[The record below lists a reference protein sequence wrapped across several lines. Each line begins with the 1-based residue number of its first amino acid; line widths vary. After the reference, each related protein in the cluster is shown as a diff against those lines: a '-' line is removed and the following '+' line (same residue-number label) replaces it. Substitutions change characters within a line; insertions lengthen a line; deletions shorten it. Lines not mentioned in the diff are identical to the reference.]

1 MVDDLE
7 FPARAGEP
15 LDHEAARISA
25 ALVFT
30 GGGMSLQVVS
40 SDDLKQCCRLSDGR
54 LVDIEIDDSG
64 QEITVTAV
72 NGPKL
77 GSIELQGTGSGD
89 YCLKRMYLDQDGGEF
104 KRCGIGRQ
112 ALKFHHQSFGCLFTA
127 APNDGQ
133 QREDGSHLT
142 GDALRFIQKMRDEG
156 LVLQS
161 DPYL

>member
-1 MVDDLE
+1 
-7 FPARAGEP
+7 
-15 LDHEAARISA
+15 
-25 ALVFT
+25 
-30 GGGMSLQVVS
+30 MSLEVISTDELRQR
-40 SDDLKQCCRLSDGR
+40 CRLADGR
-54 LVDIEIDDSG
+54 MVDIEIDDSG
-64 QEITVTAV
+64 QEITISAV

-77 GSIELQGTGSGD
+77 GSIQLQRTDSGH
-89 YCLKRMYLDQDGGEF
+89 YHLKRMYLDQDGGAF

-112 ALKFHHQSFGCLFTA
+112 ALKFHSESFGSLFTA

-142 GDALRFIQKMRDEG
+142 GDAPGFIHKMREEG